1 MKGKL
6 RLAAV
11 DYEGLGNYNSAIE
24 SLENCTRKSTICLLP
39 TFGPCLGYFSEY
51 SEKYVQKRAR
61 KAA

>member
-24 SLENCTRKSTICLLP
+24 SLVKL
-39 TFGPCLGYFSEY
+39 Y
-51 SEKYVQKRAR
+51 SEKYNLPSAHFWPLPGLFFRIF
-61 KAA
+61 